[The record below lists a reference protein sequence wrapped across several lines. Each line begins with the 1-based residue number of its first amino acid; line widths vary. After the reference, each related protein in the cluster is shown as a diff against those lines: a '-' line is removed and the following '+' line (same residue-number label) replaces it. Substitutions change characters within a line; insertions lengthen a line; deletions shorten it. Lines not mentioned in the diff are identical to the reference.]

1 MSNYWWV
8 VYAIMK
14 TLNLTELEVDKK
26 YFEISRDKLEYMS
39 FTEDIKSNKIIVEL
53 KEKQDERTL

>member
-1 MSNYWWV
+1 MSNCWWV

-26 YFEISRDKLEYMS
+26 YFEISRDELEYMS
-39 FTEDIKSNKIIVEL
+39 FTEDIKNQKIKVEL
-53 KEKQDERTL
+53 KEKQNETTI

>member
-1 MSNYWWV
+1 MSNCWWV

-26 YFEISRDKLEYMS
+26 YFEISRDELEYMS
-39 FTEDIKSNKIIVEL
+39 FTEDIKNNKIKVEL
-53 KEKQDERTL
+53 KEK